1 MTGDRYEQPDVS
13 YRGSPALDPEEMND
27 LFAAAWGYYGWD
39 FGYFGPILRRS
50 LAYIC
55 TFRERNLVGSVS
67 VAWAGAGTVS
77 SWTPRS
83 TRLCGGA
90 VSEAG
95 RSARRQAK
103 PTRSASSGWT
113 WTSSRTC
120 SVPTKAAVFGQPSR
134 SPEAR
139 AETRRL
145 GSSQPA
151 QPVFSIPEETPEMVR
166 SKVLS
171 TISRS
176 GESFGSARSRR
187 SRLTCT

>member
-1 MTGDRYEQPDVS
+1 LTGVRHEQPDVS
-13 YRGSPALDPEEMND
+13 YRGSPAMDPEEMHN
-27 LFAAAWGYYGWD
+27 LFAAAWGDSGWD

-50 LAYIC
+50 HVYIC
-55 TFRERNLVGSVS
+55 AARERNPVGFVS
-67 VAWAGAGTVS
+67 VAWAGADTVS

-83 TRLCGGA
+83 TRICGGA
-90 VSEAG
+90 VSEAR
-95 RSARRQAK
+95 RSARAVSE
-103 PTRSASSGWT
+103 PTRSASSGGM

-120 SVPTKAAVFGQPSR
+120 SVPTKAAVFGQLSR

-139 AETRRL
+139 TETRRL
-145 GSSQPA
+145 VSSQPA

-171 TISRS
+171 TVSRS
-176 GESFGSARSRR
+176 GESSGSARSRR